1 MLKATLTLTVGD
13 QIIAVASYRDGLLR
27 FPEEWLNLPEKRRQ
41 HDLSVLLA
49 EAVRVMV
56 REQHQRVAEAVAEQE
71 RAVTEPGLFEVR

>member
-27 FPEEWLNLPEKRRQ
+27 FPAEWLNLPEKRRQ

-56 REQHQRVAEAVAEQE
+56 REQHHQVADNVAEQR
-71 RAVTEPGLFEVR
+71 RAETEPALFEMR